1 MQAWTS
7 TSRQHCIL
15 LCVVPTESTMYL
27 STRNMQDARMDQEQG
42 TSTLQHSSETEEG
55 LVHLT
60 LLRMVPVN
68 PGVDAD
74 RIRQVCVRHPTFNK
88 QS

>member
-1 MQAWTS
+1 
-7 TSRQHCIL
+7 
-15 LCVVPTESTMYL
+15 
-27 STRNMQDARMDQEQG
+27 MDQEQG